1 MKLKEITCPEGQGW
15 GLLTG
20 ERMEKHPTK
29 GEGHCGRAGL
39 FIRANFPPFFWVL
52 PPKAVG
58 HRVGRTGPR
67 PREAVRVRW
76 CLLTVATYIISVL
89 ARGARRTTGTH
100 GTLEDTGG
108 EGVRMTR
115 IRKKEGKGGK
125 EDSRWEWRIHVF
137 VHRVQVGEGALTEA
151 PGSPGSPGGPWK
163 PWGPWR
169 TRREGWG

>member
-1 MKLKEITCPEGQGW
+1 M
-15 GLLTG
+15 
-20 ERMEKHPTK
+20 
-29 GEGHCGRAGL
+29 
-39 FIRANFPPFFWVL
+39 
-52 PPKAVG
+52 
-58 HRVGRTGPR
+58 
-67 PREAVRVRW
+67 
-76 CLLTVATYIISVL
+76 VATYIISVL

-100 GTLEDTGG
+100 GTLEEIGKEEVTI
-108 EGVRMTR
+108 TR

-137 VHRVQVGEGALTEA
+137 AEGGVFVHRGQVGEGALTEA